1 MKLLDKADYRH
12 VADKI
17 RAADMNT
24 FFALSVL
31 EGKVDGH
38 VFVDETGSPSSI
50 YIQHPYGM
58 SLLSGEMR
66 NGEFNAWLRAHMLN
80 SGRNRNRF
88 EWLQAYPA
96 SLYAGIENLLGERLI
111 KKNPDVPYERTFS
124 QPEDKEVLEYRR
136 IHFFFNE
143 GKYRSMKRDSKSD
156 AYKVVTTTERMFNES
171 EGTVI
176 PRRFWNNAADFF
188 RNGTGRSLILEDG
201 SVASTAFAS
210 FVIGNKFE
218 IGVET
223 VKRFHGN
230 NFGAS
235 ACSALIDYCLAN
247 GYEPVWSCLSGNTGS
262 VKLAMKLGFEEKRRV
277 PYYRLAK

>member
-1 MKLLDKADYRH
+1 MKLLDKTDYRR
-12 VADKI
+12 VVEKI

-31 EGKVDGH
+31 EGKVDGN
-38 VFVDETGSPSSI
+38 VFADETGSPSSI

-58 SLLSGEMR
+58 SLLFGEMK
-66 NGEFNAWLRAHMLN
+66 NGEFNGWLRGHLLN
-80 SGRNRNRF
+80 SGKTRDRF
-88 EWLQAYPA
+88 EWLQACPA
-96 SLYAGIENLLGERLI
+96 PLYAGIDDLLGGRLI
-111 KKNPDVPYERTFS
+111 KKNPDVPYEQTFS
-124 QPEDKEVLEYRR
+124 QSEDKDVLEYRR
-136 IHFFFNE
+136 INFVFNDA
-143 GKYRSMKRDSKSD
+143 KYRLLKDGLKND
-156 AYKVVTTTERMFNES
+156 GHEIVTTTERMFNES

-188 RNGTGRSLILEDG
+188 RHGTGRSLILEDG

-223 VKRFHGN
+223 VKRFHGK

-235 ACSALIDYCLAN
+235 VCSALIDHCLAN
-247 GYEPVWSCLSGNTGS
+247 GYEPVWSCLSGNAGS
-262 VKLAMKLGFEEKRRV
+262 VKLALKLGFEEKKRV

>member
-12 VADKI
+12 VTEKI
-17 RAADMNT
+17 RASDMNT

-38 VFVDETGSPSSI
+38 VFVDEIGSPSSI

-58 SLLSGEMR
+58 SLLCGETK
-66 NGEFNAWLRAHMLN
+66 NEEFNAWLRTHMLN
-80 SGRNRNRF
+80 SEKTRNRF

-96 SLYAGIENLLGERLI
+96 SLYDGIKNLLGERLI
-111 KKNPDVPYERTFS
+111 KKNPDMPYEQTFS
-124 QPEDKEVLEYRR
+124 QSEDKEILEYRR
-136 IHFFFNE
+136 INFVFNE
-143 GKYRSMKRDSKSD
+143 GKYRSLKHNPKSN
-156 AYKVVTTTERMFNES
+156 AYQVVTTTEHMFNEA

-210 FVIGNKFE
+210 FVIGNNFE

-223 VKRFHGN
+223 VKNFHGKN
-230 NFGAS
+230 LGAT

-247 GYEPVWSCLSGNTGS
+247 RYEPVWSCLSGNAGS
-262 VKLAMKLGFEEKRRV
+262 VKLALKLGFEEKRRV